1 MNTLSKGSDYWKRLL
16 LGIGFTFIFALLGYS
31 LSLIPGFNRVGPL
44 ASAILLAIAYR
55 QVFGYPEFF
64 RNGIE
69 FSSKYLLRFAIIL
82 YGLKLNMDVI
92 FQDGIG
98 LLIKGAI
105 TIVFVILVTMYLAK
119 LFKANSQ
126 IALLLGV
133 GTGVCGAAAIAAVA
147 PIVKAKDDDTAISVG
162 IIALVGTF
170 FSIIYALLLPLLPIS
185 DVQYGVWSG
194 LSLHE
199 LAHVALAAEPAGEE
213 ALAMALLAKL
223 GRVFLLVPL
232 CFILIFWVKN
242 RKSTDESDQT
252 KVKFPMYLLG
262 FIVMSLFGSYVL
274 GSMIPVTKG
283 VMDMIS
289 FATTFILTS
298 AMVGLGLNVSLKDV
312 KNKALRPL
320 MAMLIASILVSVLM
334 YWVAGISF

>member
-1 MNTLSKGSDYWKRLL
+1 MNTLTKGSGHWKKLL
-16 LGIGFTFIFALLGYS
+16 LGIGFTFIFALLGYL
-31 LSLIPGFNRVGPL
+31 LSLVPGFDRVGPL
-44 ASAILLAIAYR
+44 ASAILLAIIYR

-64 RNGIE
+64 RKGIE

-92 FQDGIG
+92 FQDGLG
-98 LLIKGAI
+98 LLVKGSV
-105 TIVFVILVTMYLAK
+105 TIVFAILVTVYLAK

-162 IIALVGTF
+162 IIALVGTI

-242 RKSTDESDQT
+242 RKSTNGTDQT
-252 KVKFPMYLLG
+252 KVKFPMFLLG
-262 FIVMSLFGSYVL
+262 FIAMSLFGSYIL
-274 GSMIPVTKG
+274 GNMIPVAEG
-283 VMDMIS
+283 VMDLIS

-320 MAMLIASILVSVLM
+320 IAMLIASILVSGLM
-334 YWVAGISF
+334 FWVAGI